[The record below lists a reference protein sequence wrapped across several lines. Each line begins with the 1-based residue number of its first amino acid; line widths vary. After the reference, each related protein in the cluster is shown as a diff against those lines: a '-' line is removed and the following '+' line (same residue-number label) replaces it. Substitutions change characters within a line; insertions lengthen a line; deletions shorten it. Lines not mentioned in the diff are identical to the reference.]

1 MKSEVNN
8 PFVEQEIKLT
18 WAHKPTIPSVLGETY
33 SQCYEDAII
42 DGIIRSY
49 CVANNIPESS
59 IPDLLTYL
67 EIGANHPIA
76 GSSTYYLKKKYG
88 VHGVLIEAN
97 PKLIPE
103 LIRVRPKDTV
113 YNCAVVD
120 DDRESVTF
128 YVCPENE
135 ISSLDKAFVERWKG
149 GTVGI
154 EHEIKVMAT
163 TANKLLAEFDTY
175 NRLVFLSI
183 DVEGYDMNIL
193 RSIDFNSHRPFIVQL
208 EPSDHYRPGTTRE
221 MTHLMWAAGYDLV
234 GMTDVNLIFRRG
246 DALSY

>member
-1 MKSEVNN
+1 MKSNVNN
-8 PFVEQEIKLT
+8 PFIEQEIANT
-18 WAHKPTIPSVLGETY
+18 WSHKPTLPSVLSETY

-49 CVANNIPESS
+49 CITNNISESS
-59 IPDLLTYL
+59 IPKLLTYL

-88 VHGVLIEAN
+88 IHGVLVEAN

-103 LIRVRPKDTV
+103 LVRVRPSDAV
-113 YNCAVVD
+113 HNCAVVD

-128 YVCPENE
+128 YVCPDNE
-135 ISSLDKAFVERWKG
+135 ISSLDKEFVQKWKG
-149 GTVGI
+149 GAVGI
-154 EHEIKVMAT
+154 EHEITVMT
-163 TANKLLAEFDTY
+163 TNANKLLAEFDTH

-193 RSIDFNSHRPFIVQL
+193 RSINFHIHRPFIVQL
-208 EPSDHYRPGTTRE
+208 EPSDHYRPGTTLE
-221 MTHLMWAAGYDLV
+221 MTHLMWEAGYDLV
-234 GMTDVNLIFRRG
+234 GKTDVNLIFRRG
-246 DALSY
+246 DQLSY